1 MWNGWLRHA
10 STGDVLTA
18 RWLRLPV
25 VPYYSFVFSEDRT
38 FGFMTSTYYITT
50 PIYYVNGL
58 PHVGSALTTI
68 ACDVL
73 ARYHQM
79 LGEKSWMLT
88 GTDEN
93 ATKVQEAAQK
103 AGVTPQAFVDH
114 LATEFRSS
122 WNSLHIDYSDFIR
135 TSEPRHIR
143 ACQEFFKRLMD
154 NGYVYL
160 DTYEGWYS
168 VSDETFFLDDKVKDG
183 FEIET
188 GKPVVR
194 VQEKNYFFKLSAFG
208 DRLLEY
214 YQAHPEFLQP
224 EFRKNEVIGFVK
236 EGLRDMCITRT
247 NKGWGI
253 EVPGDPDRVI
263 YVWFDALINYL
274 AATGWPDDP
283 NWEQLWPPKLHLMG
297 KEIFVRFHATLWP
310 AMLMALG
317 VDLPEQVFAHGWWTA
332 RGSGGKLGKSTG
344 GLPTPEKFTT
354 FLAQK
359 ALIEP
364 EIAADAQR
372 YILCREMNFGLDTDF
387 SMDNCLRRYNSDL
400 ANDLG
405 NLLNRSINMLV
416 KYCDGVVP
424 QAEADTEITALAE
437 HTVAEYRTALNSVS
451 PNRALEAIWSLIGRL
466 NKYVDE
472 KAPWTLA
479 RQRDAGDAAAGAALN
494 TVLYACLETSRIA
507 SVLLWPFMPVASGR
521 LATQLGLAPNVE
533 APSMEY
539 AAWGGLPAETRVAS
553 PTPIFPRIQTLEL
566 TEAELI
572 DLGVLLPTPPEA
584 KERQSKVSD
593 TTPAPGTPIAPDAV
607 QPEPDPIITIDDL
620 MKVQLRIG
628 EVLAAEPVP
637 NASKLLRLTVQ
648 LGEDDTR
655 TILAGVAEYYQPE
668 ALVGRQ
674 VVVVANLAPRKMR
687 GIESQGMLLAADIDG
702 KAVLLQPDSP
712 VAPGARVR

>member
-1 MWNGWLRHA
+1 
-10 STGDVLTA
+10 
-18 RWLRLPV
+18 
-25 VPYYSFVFSEDRT
+25 
-38 FGFMTSTYYITT
+38 
-50 PIYYVNGL
+50 
-58 PHVGSALTTI
+58 
-68 ACDVL
+68 
-73 ARYHQM
+73 M
-79 LGEKSWMLT
+79 LGEQSWLLT

-93 ATKVQEAAQK
+93 ATKVQEAALK
-103 AGVTPQAFVDH
+103 AGATPQQFVDH
-114 LATEFRSS
+114 LAGEFRTS
-122 WNSLHIDYSDFIR
+122 WNSLHVDYSDFIR

-143 ACQEFFKRLMD
+143 ACQEFFQRLMA

-168 VSDETFFLDDKVKDG
+168 ISDETFYLDDKVKDG

-194 VQEKNYFFKLSAFG
+194 VQEKNYFFRLSAFG

-214 YQAHPEFLQP
+214 YDQHPEFLQP
-224 EFRKNEVIGFVK
+224 DFRRNEVIGFVK
-236 EGLRDMCITRT
+236 EGLRDMCITRA

-253 EVPGDPDRVI
+253 EVPGDPERVI

-274 AATGWPDDP
+274 AATGWPDNP
-283 NWEQLWPPKLHLMG
+283 EWEQMWPPKLHLMG

-317 VDLPEQVFAHGWWTA
+317 IALPEQVYAHGWWTA

-344 GLPTPEKFTT
+344 GLPTPEKFTAL
-354 FLAQK
+354 LAQR
-359 ALIEP
+359 AGIDTET
-364 EIAADAQR
+364 AADAQR

-387 SMDNCLRRYNSDL
+387 SLDNCLRRYNTDL

-405 NLLNRSINMLV
+405 NLLNRSINMLI
-416 KYCDGVVP
+416 KFRDGIVP
-424 QAEADTEITALAE
+424 LAADQDSEITALAVKV
-437 HTVAEYRTALNSVS
+437 VADYQGAMAGIS

-479 RQRDAGDAAAGAALN
+479 KQAAAGDAQAAEALS
-494 TVLYACLETSRIA
+494 TVLYSCLEASRVA
-507 SVLLWPFMPVASGR
+507 SVLLWPFMPVASAAITR
-521 LATQLGLAPNVE
+521 QLGMPE
-533 APSMEY
+533 RTTIPTISD
-539 AAWGGLPAETRVAS
+539 AAWGGLPSGITTQG
-553 PTPIFPRIQTLEL
+553 PTPIFPRIQVLEL
-566 TEAELI
+566 SEAELI
-572 DLGVLLPTPPEA
+572 DLGVVAASAVTTGTT
-584 KERQSKVSD
+584 ERHKKVSE
-593 TTPAPGTPIAPDAV
+593 TNKPAEAAVPGTPITPESAAAI
-607 QPEPDPIITIDDL
+607 PEPLITIDDL
-620 MKVQLRIG
+620 MKVELRVG

-655 TILAGVAEYYQPE
+655 TILAGVAEYYEPE

-674 VVVVANLAPRKMR
+674 VIVVANLQPRKMR

-712 VAPGARVR
+712 VAPGAKVR